1 MKELAMTNVR
11 AVDFP
16 PLEFLISLG
25 PYRSFVVRERRGRS
39 GGVFD
44 ELSDAVLF
52 VRDECRA
59 RSCAVAM
66 KFDQNLACIRAAG

>member
-1 MKELAMTNVR
+1 M
-11 AVDFP
+11 
-16 PLEFLISLG
+16 
-25 PYRSFVVRERRGRS
+25 RGRS

-52 VRDECRA
+52 VRVECQA
-59 RSCAVAM
+59 RGCAVAM